1 MSNVKTAIS
10 VRDVLFKQAEQIAS
24 EMKISRSGLFSLAL
38 EEFVQRYKNRQLL
51 AQINNA
57 YSEGPDQEEAIRQQK
72 MRRLQR
78 ELVEGEW
85 T

>member
-10 VRDVLFKQAEQIAS
+10 VRDALFKQAEQIAS
-24 EMKISRSGLFSLAL
+24 EMSISRSSLFSLAL

-51 AQINNA
+51 AQINSA
-57 YSEGPDQEEAIRQQK
+57 YSEEPDGEEETRREK

-85 T
+85 K